1 MYYVIAIDHTRTRV
15 ITDNPANLERILKQ
29 AEQYQ
34 EDTHIQFIPD
44 QKEALQQTYGH
55 LPQTTQYPLKTQ
67 TILNFVSSHCYITAV
82 QYAYLAKYLYDGP
95 ANLPQEFIDIINQT
109 DLLENISDPYQDFC
123 FSDFTEEI
131 DRLQE
136 TLSVETDRAVL
147 EYAKD
152 ALQTAKENARLRAQ
166 NIIDNAEEIMRLY
179 GETIFTD
186 KTRAHLANVKTYL

>member
-1 MYYVIAIDHTRTRV
+1 MYYVIATDHARTRV
-15 ITDNPANLERILKQ
+15 IADNPANLERILKQ

-34 EDTHIQFIPD
+34 EDAHIQFIPD
-44 QKEALQQTYGH
+44 QKEALRQTYGH

-67 TILNFVSSHCYITAV
+67 AILNFVSDHCYITAV
-82 QYAYLAKYLYDGP
+82 QYAYLAKYLYDGL

-109 DLLENISDPYQDFC
+109 SLLENISDPYQDFC

-131 DRLQE
+131 DRLHE
-136 TLSVETDRAVL
+136 TLSVETDNAVR

-152 ALQTAKENARLRAQ
+152 ALLTAQENARQHAQ
-166 NIIDNAEEIMRLY
+166 NIIDNAKEIMRLY

-186 KTRAHLANVKTYL
+186 KTQAYLTNVKAYL